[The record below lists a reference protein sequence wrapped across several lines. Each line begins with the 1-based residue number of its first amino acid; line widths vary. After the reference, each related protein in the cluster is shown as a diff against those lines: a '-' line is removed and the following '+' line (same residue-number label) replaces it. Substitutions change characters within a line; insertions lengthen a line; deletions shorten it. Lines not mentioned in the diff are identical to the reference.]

1 MLLVFLILAAAAL
14 VYQLLALFCL
24 WRFFSQPQPVAA
36 TSPAPGIT
44 VLKPLKGL
52 EAGAR
57 ACLESFFTQAYPHYQ
72 LIFGLADPNDPVLP
86 LLRQLQQF
94 YPQVHM
100 EIILCPQV
108 LGLNPK
114 VSTLRQLEPHIR
126 HDLVV
131 VADGDVRVGGDFL
144 ARLASALQAPG
155 LGLVSCPYRAGAS
168 HSLGA
173 ILEALSISGD
183 FIPSVTVAWQVEGI
197 RFALG
202 AAMGL
207 SRLTLQRLGGFAA
220 LADFLAD
227 DYQLGW
233 QVHQTGRQVCLLP
246 YVVETH
252 NPDLSFQDYFSHQL
266 RWSRTYRVCRPG
278 GYLAFGIS
286 QALVWSL
293 AVCLAAGG
301 AAFAWALVGAALLI
315 RWGVAVFSERFC
327 LQGPLTGAAFL
338 LLPLKDLLA
347 FVLWLLSFFGRRI
360 TWKGEP
366 FRLTPEGKL
375 VKIR

>member
-1 MLLVFLILAAAAL
+1 M
-14 VYQLLALFCL
+14 
-24 WRFFSQPQPVAA
+24 
-36 TSPAPGIT
+36 
-44 VLKPLKGL
+44 
-52 EAGAR
+52 
-57 ACLESFFTQAYPHYQ
+57 
-72 LIFGLADPNDPVLP
+72 
-86 LLRQLQQF
+86 
-94 YPQVHM
+94 
-100 EIILCPQV
+100 
-108 LGLNPK
+108 
-114 VSTLRQLEPHIR
+114 
-126 HDLVV
+126 
-131 VADGDVRVGGDFL
+131 
-144 ARLASALQAPG
+144 
-155 LGLVSCPYRAGAS
+155 
-168 HSLGA
+168 
-173 ILEALSISGD
+173 
-183 FIPSVTVAWQVEGI
+183 
-197 RFALG
+197 
-202 AAMGL
+202 
-207 SRLTLQRLGGFAA
+207 
-220 LADFLAD
+220 
-227 DYQLGW
+227 
-233 QVHQTGRQVCLLP
+233 CLLP